1 MLLFLFDH
9 RPDVAVTFEGTSTS
23 DAANS
28 GIHLVGTATGAGMDD
43 VAVEIKYV
51 FRGGVGVPGGGRV
64 PCILYGRLA
73 YN

>member
-9 RPDVAVTFEGTSTS
+9 RPGDVAVTFEEASTS

-28 GIHLVGTATGAGMDD
+28 SIHLLGTASGTGMDD

-51 FRGGVGVPGGGRV
+51 FRGVDGGG
-64 PCILYGRLA
+64 
-73 YN
+73 